1 MKIPTKPKLKNKYK
15 KKVMLDGDTAYN
27 IANAV
32 SSTLS
37 QGMAGAGLAAGGY
50 YAGKA
55 IKGTIRGF
63 KSIGKTMG
71 RKPK

>member
-1 MKIPTKPKLKNKYK
+1 MKVPTKPKNTNKYK

-27 IANAV
+27 IAN
-32 SSTLS
+32 TLS

-50 YAGKA
+50 YTGKA
-55 IKGTIRGF
+55 IKGTIKGF

-71 RKPK
+71 RKP

>member
-1 MKIPTKPKLKNKYK
+1 MKIPTKPKNTNKYK

-27 IANAV
+27 IAN
-32 SSTLS
+32 TLS
-37 QGMAGAGLAAGGY
+37 QGIAGAGLTAGGY

-55 IKGTIRGF
+55 IKGTITGF
-63 KSIGKTMG
+63 KSIRKTMG